1 MENRTIVVKLG
12 TSVLTGGSSQLN
24 RAHMVELVRQC
35 AALHRH
41 GHRVVVVTSGA
52 IAAGR
57 EHLGHPPLAPTLPN
71 KQMLAAVGQ
80 TQLIR
85 VWQDLFNLY
94 GLHIGQMLLTRAD
107 LEDRER
113 YLNARDTMRSLLDH
127 RIIPVINENDA
138 VATAEIKVGDNDNL
152 SARAAI
158 LADADL
164 LILLTDQ
171 KGLFTA
177 DPRTNPDAQLI
188 EEVQTI
194 DDTLRSLA
202 GDSVSGLGTGGM
214 ATKLQAADVAR
225 RAGVNVVIAT
235 GQMPEVIGRLAKG
248 ERIGTLFPALAS
260 PLEGRKSWILAGP
273 PPHGE
278 VHVDQGAVAAMK
290 EKGSSLLPKGIVAVK
305 GDFIRGDVVRIL
317 DPKGAEL
324 ARGICRYDH
333 LELEKLRGVHSDQI
347 EQVLGYGYGSVAIH
361 RDDMV
366 LL

>member
-12 TSVLTGGSSQLN
+12 TSVLTGGSARLN

-41 GHRVVVVTSGA
+41 GHRVVLVTSGA

-113 YLNARDTMRSLLDH
+113 YLNARDTLRTLLDH

-164 LILLTDQ
+164 LVLLTDQ

-225 RAGVNVVIAT
+225 RAGVDVVIAT
-235 GQMPEVIGRLAKG
+235 GQIPEVIGRLAAG
-248 ERIGTLFPALAS
+248 ERVGTLFPALAS
-260 PLEGRKSWILAGP
+260 PLEGRK
-273 PPHGE
+273 
-278 VHVDQGAVAAMK
+278 
-290 EKGSSLLPKGIVAVK
+290 
-305 GDFIRGDVVRIL
+305 L
-317 DPKGAEL
+317 DPGRAPSSRRSAGGSGGRGRHAGEGLQPAAQGHRRGEGRFRAWRRGAYPGSQGERAGSRYL
-324 ARGICRYDH
+324 PLRPSGAGSAARCPLG
-333 LELEKLRGVHSDQI
+333 SD
-347 EQVLGYGYGSVAIH
+347 
-361 RDDMV
+361 
-366 LL
+366 

>member
-1 MENRTIVVKLG
+1 M
-12 TSVLTGGSSQLN
+12 
-24 RAHMVELVRQC
+24 
-35 AALHRH
+35 
-41 GHRVVVVTSGA
+41 
-52 IAAGR
+52 
-57 EHLGHPPLAPTLPN
+57 APTLPN

-113 YLNARDTMRSLLDH
+113 YLNARDTLRTLLDH

-158 LADADL
+158 LSDADL

-194 DDTLRSLA
+194 DDTLRKLA

-235 GQMPEVIGRLAKG
+235 GQMPEVVGRLAKG

-278 VHVDQGAVAAMK
+278 VQVDQGAVAAMQ

-305 GDFIRGDVVRIL
+305 GDFVRGDVVRIL
-317 DPKGAEL
+317 DPKGPSWRAASAVTIIWSWTSCAASIRTTSNRCWVTAMAPWPSTATTWCCCESP
-324 ARGICRYDH
+324 AAATQGQRHIKIRGDA
-333 LELEKLRGVHSDQI
+333 
-347 EQVLGYGYGSVAIH
+347 AIG
-361 RDDMV
+361 RPRKNQREER
-366 LL
+366 

>member
-1 MENRTIVVKLG
+1 MSIWATPI
-12 TSVLTGGSSQLN
+12 
-24 RAHMVELVRQC
+24 
-35 AALHRH
+35 
-41 GHRVVVVTSGA
+41 GA
-52 IAAGR
+52 NPAQQADA
-57 EHLGHPPLAPTLPN
+57 EY
-71 KQMLAAVGQ
+71 VGQ

-113 YLNARDTMRSLLDH
+113 YLNARDTLRTLLDH

-138 VATAEIKVGDNDNL
+138 VATAEIKVGTTTT

-194 DDTLRSLA
+194 DDTLRKLA

-214 ATKLQAADVAR
+214 ATVA
-225 RAGVNVVIAT
+225 
-235 GQMPEVIGRLAKG
+235 GR
-248 ERIGTLFPALAS
+248 
-260 PLEGRKSWILAGP
+260 
-273 PPHGE
+273 
-278 VHVDQGAVAAMK
+278 
-290 EKGSSLLPKGIVAVK
+290 
-305 GDFIRGDVVRIL
+305 
-317 DPKGAEL
+317 
-324 ARGICRYDH
+324 
-333 LELEKLRGVHSDQI
+333 
-347 EQVLGYGYGSVAIH
+347 
-361 RDDMV
+361 
-366 LL
+366 

>member
-113 YLNARDTMRSLLDH
+113 YLNARDTLRTLLDH

-194 DDTLRSLA
+194 DDTLRKLA

-235 GQMPEVIGRLAKG
+235 GQMPEVVGRLAKG

-273 PPHGE
+273 PPTAKCRWIRAPWPPCRRRAPACCPRHSGGE
-278 VHVDQGAVAAMK
+278 GRFRAWRRGAH
-290 EKGSSLLPKGIVAVK
+290 SRP
-305 GDFIRGDVVRIL
+305 R
-317 DPKGAEL
+317 GAEL
-324 ARGICRYDH
+324 ARGICRYNH
-333 LELEKLRGVHSDQI
+333 LELDKLRGVHSDNI
-347 EQVLGYGYGSVAIH
+347 EQVLGYGYGAVAIH